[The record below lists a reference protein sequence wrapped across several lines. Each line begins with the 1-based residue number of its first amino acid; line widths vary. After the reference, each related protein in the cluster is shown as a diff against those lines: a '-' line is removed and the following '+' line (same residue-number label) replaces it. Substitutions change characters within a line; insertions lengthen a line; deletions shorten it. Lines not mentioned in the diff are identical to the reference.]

1 MKVSTPLDW
10 KVRAKKDC
18 TLAQPKI
25 LQMTFP
31 MQIAVWNL
39 LLSRPP
45 IYESERATQ
54 PKPHFR
60 FIGTI
65 TTVQN
70 TEQVVYCFA
79 QKNLCWP

>member
-54 PKPHFR
+54 LKPHFR